1 MLSKIR
7 KVKTNTTFV
16 TRKNPIKVTQKDI
29 DRLNQQ
35 IRENIKEKE
44 LEQERALNNTKFP
57 RIKY

>member
-1 MLSKIR
+1 MLSKIK
-7 KVKTNTTFV
+7 KVKTDKSFV

-35 IRENIKEKE
+35 IRKEIKEKE
-44 LEQERALNNTKFP
+44 LEQERVLQSTTFP